1 MVPLHT
7 KRGKTMGLG
16 SETDNDKNSKL
27 QRYLCVVKNI
37 KAYGFQIHTIF
48 RQEYQL
54 LKMYNAGIIRNV
66 SFVSHNTCVGLLHTS
81 RSKKVNRLWGGG
93 GGAFA
98 EAVNFLPMQRIE
110 S

>member
-1 MVPLHT
+1 MVPLHV

-16 SETDNDKNSKL
+16 SETDSDKNSKL

-54 LKMYNAGIIRNV
+54 SKKYNAGFVRNV
-66 SFVSHNTCVGLLHTS
+66 SFVSYETRVGLLHTN
-81 RSKKVNRLWGGG
+81 RSKKVNRLWTGLLK
-93 GGAFA
+93 
-98 EAVNFLPMQRIE
+98 N
-110 S
+110 